1 MSDYASSINQQYGQ
15 SDLSTKILV
24 ALQHAGIN
32 PDALTR
38 DDLAPLDE
46 FHAGGREATR
56 ALATLAGLRS
66 GLRVLDVGSG
76 IGGPARTLAAE
87 FGCQVIGIDLTEAFC
102 HAAEMLTTRVGLSDR
117 VTFRHASALAMPFDD
132 GAFDV
137 VWTQNVVMNIE
148 DKAGLFRECAR
159 VLRPGG
165 HLVIA
170 AIMAGEVTGL
180 HFPVMWAS
188 QPALNFL
195 MPPDAFRHLVVST
208 GFKEVAWEDLTA
220 QELEMS
226 RSRFAL
232 VTSQGLPPLGTH
244 VLVPEEVLEKIANN
258 LRNVEEGRMRTIR
271 AVFERTD

>member
-15 SDLSTKILV
+15 SDLNTKILM

-32 PDALTR
+32 TDALTR

-46 FHAGGREATR
+46 FHVGGREATR
-56 ALATLAGLRS
+56 ALATLAGLHS

-87 FGCQVIGIDLTEAFC
+87 FGCQVTGIDLTDAFC
-102 HAAEMLTTRVGLSDR
+102 HAAAMLTTRVGLSDR
-117 VTFRHASALAMPFDD
+117 VTFRHVSALAMPFDE

-148 DKAGLFRECAR
+148 DKAGLLRECAR

-165 HLVIA
+165 RLVIA
-170 AIMAGEVTGL
+170 AIMAGEVAGL

-195 MPPDAFRHLVVST
+195 MPPDTFRHLVMSA

-220 QELEMS
+220 RELEMS
-226 RSRFAL
+226 RARLAM
-232 VTSQGLPPLGTH
+232 VTEQGLPPLGTH
-244 VLVPEEVLEKIANN
+244 VLVQEDVLEKIANN
-258 LRNVEEGRMRTIR
+258 LRDVKEGRMRTMR
-271 AVFERTD
+271 AVFERTA